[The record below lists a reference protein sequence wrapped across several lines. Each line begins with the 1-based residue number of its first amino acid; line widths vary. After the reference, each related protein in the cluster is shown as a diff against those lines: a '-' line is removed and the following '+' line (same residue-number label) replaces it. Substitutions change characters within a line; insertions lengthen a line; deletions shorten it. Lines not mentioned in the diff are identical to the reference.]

1 MSIVYI
7 VIYDIKNIIKSPLTY
22 ISLFL
27 ILFLTFSF
35 VTSLNSGTS
44 TVNGSQ
50 ILRLSAWT
58 FSFVGMLFMT
68 KTLTRDFSQGT
79 IQKYLNIKKNRIR
92 YFISKCSSII
102 ILYFFFGLLTFIFT
116 YISKI
121 YIHATDIDIQD
132 YMNFFLILFIYFVVF
147 SLFSFLLV
155 LLTNRVSLVFSLNI
169 FIILIV
175 PMLLNFIPLIPKYG
189 NKIMHFADKC
199 PITFLPMKLYQGDFK
214 INTEQ
219 IIISL
224 IIVVILLII
233 DTYYIIKKNV

>member
-58 FSFVGMLFMT
+58 FSFVGILFMT

-92 YFISKCSSII
+92 YFISCL
-102 ILYFFFGLLTFIFT
+102 LYT
-116 YISKI
+116 SPSPR
-121 YIHATDIDIQD
+121 D
-132 YMNFFLILFIYFVVF
+132 
-147 SLFSFLLV
+147 
-155 LLTNRVSLVFSLNI
+155 
-169 FIILIV
+169 
-175 PMLLNFIPLIPKYG
+175 
-189 NKIMHFADKC
+189 
-199 PITFLPMKLYQGDFK
+199 
-214 INTEQ
+214 
-219 IIISL
+219 
-224 IIVVILLII
+224 
-233 DTYYIIKKNV
+233 